1 MIGATFTDPSD
12 ALTYRVVAADGPY
25 WVVECVDEFRSMERL
40 TTANLAARFNVVE
53 PERPERPAAAP
64 DEDAGWRALS
74 ALNDL
79 AALRLARGDFGPAA
93 PTPEQALSADDD
105 DGPRLTRR
113 VGLTEAEAQRLGHRR

>member
-12 ALTYRVVAADGPY
+12 ATTWRVVAADGGA
-25 WVVECVDEFRSMERL
+25 WVVSCESEFRPVERL
-40 TTANLAARFNVVE
+40 TTADLAARFNVAE
-53 PERPERPAAAP
+53 PERPERPAAA

-74 ALNDL
+74 DLNDL

-93 PTPEQALSADDD
+93 PTPEQALSAADDD

-113 VGLTEAEAQRLGHRR
+113 VGLTEAEAQRLGHR